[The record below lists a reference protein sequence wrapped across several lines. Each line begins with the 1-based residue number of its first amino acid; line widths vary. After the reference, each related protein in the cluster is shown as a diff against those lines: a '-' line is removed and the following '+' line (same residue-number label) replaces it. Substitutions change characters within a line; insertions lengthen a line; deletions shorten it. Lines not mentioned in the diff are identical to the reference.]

1 MAEVESPSDA
11 VLRVTRFGGG
21 MSRHPVD
28 AAAREALPRLL
39 AEAGNVGAWFG
50 RRLTE
55 NGEERAIVTIWR
67 SAADEAAS
75 RRLLDI
81 IGPDAIATGM
91 VDQPVVREVL
101 PVSFHLRVQRTVAPG
116 VLRIYDGRVVAS
128 RLDAYVALAR
138 SASIAD
144 AERAQGPMTVCM
156 ALDRPDRLA
165 PEPVAR
171 GERAVHVREDALHLG
186 QIRLAQR
193 ARPLLTP
200 HVTPRVASRPWKF
213 SRVVRS
219 SGPVRLAS
227 GTLRARRR
235 KVSMFGSRP

>member
-1 MAEVESPSDA
+1 MAEVDSPSDA

-91 VDQPVVREVL
+91 VDRSDRVGP
-101 PVSFHLRVQRTVAPG
+101 LRQ
-116 VLRIYDGRVVAS
+116 RVVA
-128 RLDAYVALAR
+128 L
-138 SASIAD
+138 
-144 AERAQGPMTVCM
+144 
-156 ALDRPDRLA
+156 RPDHPAVGPDAGPNRLA
-165 PEPVAR
+165 PARRDQDAHMQPAAGEVA
-171 GERAVHVREDALHLG
+171 GVVTQG
-186 QIRLAQR
+186 S
-193 ARPLLTP
+193 TP
-200 HVTPRVASRPWKF
+200 GF
-213 SRVVRS
+213 SRGSHVSRF
-219 SGPVRLAS
+219 PRLR
-227 GTLRARRR
+227 RA
-235 KVSMFGSRP
+235 